1 MNDELYPGPT
11 LKPQPRPTNRGH
23 VVRRAALVSAGTGLS
38 RVLGFIRDMLI
49 AYFLGAGVMADVFL
63 AVLRLPNILRRLLTE
78 GAVAMPF
85 IPAYLGL
92 VQTEGEPRADA
103 FAKCARA
110 WALWL
115 SSLFCVPGLAF
126 PLPVLLAVAPGLA
139 YRLPELPGGAA
150 FAELLMRVSLLYVPP
165 IVLSCVNSALLQS
178 RGNYLAPA
186 LAPCILNVCFILPLL
201 GLLAVGQ
208 VDFFQHTPQGAHLAA
223 LALVWALPL
232 AGVCQMFYLGGSLRR
247 GGFKAPEKARRRD
260 KAVFSLGRIL
270 PSSLCVTASHQI
282 ALLIAVMAASFLPEG
297 YITQVHFAD
306 QMIELPLGLFGMALA
321 AAVLPSF
328 SALAA
333 PERRAELREA
343 LALSLRLVS
352 FVALPA
358 TAGLF
363 GLAFPL
369 VDALFGHGAF
379 DMAAVAGC
387 SALLSGYVLCLPA
400 LAAIRPLIAAI
411 HALQRTRA
419 AALAALASFAV
430 TGLACSVVVW
440 LSPLLPLPEV
450 RSLAL
455 GLAVSLGAMAFAVLL
470 LRILALDDAAPAL
483 GGVLKELALPALLS
497 LGIAVFCRMCAAA
510 FPAYSFWLIV
520 VLVPGCVLAYAGV
533 CLVCKRPETEFLLA
547 LVIRR
552 RAKKM

>member
-1 MNDELYPGPT
+1 M
-11 LKPQPRPTNRGH
+11 
-23 VVRRAALVSAGTGLS
+23 S
-38 RVLGFIRDMLI
+38 
-49 AYFLGAGVMADVFL
+49 
-63 AVLRLPNILRRLLTE
+63 
-78 GAVAMPF
+78 
-85 IPAYLGL
+85 
-92 VQTEGEPRADA
+92 
-103 FAKCARA
+103 
-110 WALWL
+110 
-115 SSLFCVPGLAF
+115 
-126 PLPVLLAVAPGLA
+126 
-139 YRLPELPGGAA
+139 
-150 FAELLMRVSLLYVPP
+150 
-165 IVLSCVNSALLQS
+165 
-178 RGNYLAPA
+178 
-186 LAPCILNVCFILPLL
+186 
-201 GLLAVGQ
+201 
-208 VDFFQHTPQGAHLAA
+208 
-223 LALVWALPL
+223 
-232 AGVCQMFYLGGSLRR
+232 
-247 GGFKAPEKARRRD
+247 
-260 KAVFSLGRIL
+260 
-270 PSSLCVTASHQI
+270 
-282 ALLIAVMAASFLPEG
+282 
-297 YITQVHFAD
+297 
-306 QMIELPLGLFGMALA
+306 
-321 AAVLPSF
+321 
-328 SALAA
+328 
-333 PERRAELREA
+333 ELREA